1 MAISAYLKKAVLAAS
16 LSRGRKITLAGKTYQ
31 MKGFFVNTLA
41 LKGRTGE
48 REPWLDV
55 VYETVFRCSDG
66 AFLDIGA
73 NIGQTM
79 LKVLSLDPSRRYIG
93 FEPQV
98 SCCFLIQHFLEK
110 NAISNFATLPVG
122 LSNENG
128 TVKLYR
134 GGEYDSTA
142 STVKDFR
149 PENFHSSYSYVC
161 LRKGDELISE
171 LQVTSIAAIK
181 IDVEGA
187 ELEVIEGLLETIEMK
202 KPTII
207 FEVLNHFVIGTGA
220 KLDDEHIRFRESR
233 IAKMEDLLRRREYEI
248 YNVLPGNR
256 LKNIRKI
263 VPPVSADFIRH
274 ELYRPIEGRRAFV
287 PAVLSRVSYGWLIA
301 PRNSEPSFCRCC
313 LQRPAKEGTAKACPR
328 KFSPAH

>member
-1 MAISAYLKKAVLAAS
+1 MAISAYFKKAVLAAS

-55 VYETVFRCSDG
+55 VYETFFRCSDG

-233 IAKMEDLLRRREYEI
+233 IAKMEDLLRSREYEI
-248 YNVLPGNR
+248 YNVLPENR

-263 VPPVSADFIRH
+263 VPPVSAD
-274 ELYRPIEGRRAFV
+274 
-287 PAVLSRVSYGWLIA
+287 LSVTNYIAISKDGVRSFLQSLPGSVSD
-301 PRNSEPSFCRCC
+301 S
-313 LQRPAKEGTAKACPR
+313 
-328 KFSPAH
+328 

>member
-1 MAISAYLKKAVLAAS
+1 MVISAYLKKAVLATR
-16 LSRGRKITLAGKTYQ
+16 LSRGREITLGGKTYQ

-41 LKGRTGE
+41 LKGQGG
-48 REPWLDV
+48 REPWLD
-55 VYETVFRCSDG
+55 TVFEAVLRLSDG
-66 AFLDIGA
+66 AFLDVGA

-79 LKVLSLDPSRRYIG
+79 LKVLSFDPSRRYIG

-110 NAISNFATLPVG
+110 NSIGSFAILPVG
-122 LSNENG
+122 LSRGNG

-142 STVKDFR
+142 STVKEFR
-149 PENFHSSYSYVC
+149 PVNFHSSYSYVC
-161 LRKGDELISE
+161 LRKGDELVSE
-171 LQVTSIAAIK
+171 LEITSIAAIK

-187 ELEVIEGLLETIEMK
+187 ELEVIEGLLETIQAK
-202 KPTII
+202 KPVII

-233 IAKMEDLLRRREYEI
+233 IAKMEDLLRQQKYEI

-256 LKNIRKI
+256 LKNIHKI
-263 VPPVSADFIRH
+263 TPSVSAD
-274 ELYRPIEGRRAFV
+274 
-287 PAVLSRVSYGWLIA
+287 LSVTNYIALSTDSVGSFLQSFPGSVSD
-301 PRNSEPSFCRCC
+301 S
-313 LQRPAKEGTAKACPR
+313 
-328 KFSPAH
+328 